1 MKRSQRTKTTNT
13 RNRSLLSSLSS
24 AFTTSISTII
34 HIRIAYSHI
43 FRNTVLMLRSTI
55 THHWLTISSSTCIPL
70 MHRSGRIS
78 INLLVSS
85 VRWRHRIIGRC
96 MLGNRVTMSLRD
108 LITFFFLLLLLLFLK
123 SKQTKE
129 TQETQFLFLGESKR
143 KEREQWKSSN
153 DQTSSSS
160 YSSNLPLHAALATTE
175 STTLALSTTET
186 ANCTALTLAS
196 SISLT
201 AITIILTDCPV
212 TGAAFIIINGLA
224 FGYS

>member
-43 FRNTVLMLRSTI
+43 FSNTVLMLRSTI

-96 MLGNRVTMSLRD
+96 MLRNRVTVSLRD

-129 TQETQFLFLGESKR
+129 TQESQFLFLGESKR
-143 KEREQWKSSN
+143 KEGEQWKSSN

-160 YSSNLPLHAALATTE
+160 YSSNLPLYAALAPTE
-175 STTLALSTTET
+175 TALALSTTET
-186 ANCTALTLAS
+186 ANCTALTLAT

-201 AITIILTDCPV
+201 TITIILTNCPV